1 MNDRGSLGTS
11 AKTGQS
17 LCVKDFLRAMGIS
30 PVRVASTVLHPGGF
44 KVMDGCYWTVDNPS
58 SSVWPDPLSIT
69 DPLPFSRA
77 TVQPDSVKRR
87 PSQRAWTA
95 REQRALHLIHQSQG
109 RLQNM
114 PALWLNSAS
123 EVSSLKL
130 ISVPEGPFLLKRLS
144 GESWQKSKTKTPGS
158 LSLGVY
164 AIFN

>member
-1 MNDRGSLGTS
+1 MNDRGSLGKS
-11 AKTGQS
+11 ARAGQS
-17 LCVKDFLRAMGIS
+17 SCVKDFLRAMGIS

-58 SSVWPDPLSIT
+58 SSVWPDPL
-69 DPLPFSRA
+69 PFSRA

-95 REQRALHLIHQSQG
+95 RQQRALHPNHQSQG

-164 AIFN
+164 AIF